1 MSKPETM
8 SDDDLVGRLSG
19 NAGEIPRQEAL
30 RQIFLDQDLRTI
42 VLSQILKNGGTKEDA
57 KEVFQEAVLQLERA
71 IRENRFE
78 RKSTVRT
85 FFASIAKWH
94 WVNMRRKQN
103 RQVEWNPE
111 TYQAGSVESVDVRV
125 YDQEA
130 RHCLD
135 SAIDTL
141 GRRCKDLLRYWSM
154 SYAPEELCDLFG
166 FSSPEMAKKESYRCR
181 TKLKAYFDANPQH
194 RETLNYR

>member
-1 MSKPETM
+1 MSTPTTL
-8 SDDDLVGRLSG
+8 SDDDLVERLSG
-19 NAGEIPRQEAL
+19 NAGEMHRQEAL

-42 VLSQILKNGGTKEDA
+42 VLSHILKNGGTKDDA

-85 FFASIAKWH
+85 FFVSIAKWQ
-94 WVNMRRKQN
+94 WVNTQRKQN

-125 YDQEA
+125 YDKET

-135 SAIDTL
+135 SAIGTL
-141 GRRCKDLLRYWSM
+141 GQRCKDLLRYWSM
-154 SYAPEELCDLFG
+154 SYTPEELCDLFG

-181 TKLKAYFDANPQH
+181 TRLKAYFDANPQH